1 MSGDSRDILSDLYVQ
16 ITLFQIK
23 PTIVVDYERDVFIYE
38 YGNVRVTFDS
48 NVKTGY
54 RDTDFLN
61 PELNMVDALDP
72 DCVILEIKFYEFIPD
87 IIQKFGMPFLN

>member
-1 MSGDSRDILSDLYVQ
+1 MSGDSRDILRDLYVQ

-23 PTIVVDYERDVFIYE
+23 PTIVVDYERDVFYE

-61 PELNMVDALDP
+61 PELIMVDALDP
-72 DCVILEIKFYEFIPD
+72 DRVILEIKFDVFIPD
-87 IIQKFGMPFLN
+87 IIQKFGMPLLN